1 MAGIFETLSLCLYG
15 AGVLLL
21 TGSAAVFK
29 RNGLYEYY
37 CLIHGRLVKKEETGE
52 STGVSHHR
60 RRRQK
65 TFGGSQD
72 NAGKTSLPEGKRR
85 PPREKPERG
94 TQVLD
99 GRNDT
104 VLLERENGAAGENSE
119 KTEENHV
126 WAGPSGRF
134 RVIKSEVVVHT
145 DKIIGA
151 RTATKGETD
160 ET

>member
-1 MAGIFETLSLCLYG
+1 
-15 AGVLLL
+15 
-21 TGSAAVFK
+21 
-29 RNGLYEYY
+29 
-37 CLIHGRLVKKEETGE
+37 
-52 STGVSHHR
+52 
-60 RRRQK
+60 
-65 TFGGSQD
+65 
-72 NAGKTSLPEGKRR
+72 
-85 PPREKPERG
+85 
-94 TQVLD
+94 